1 MRAPESTESAMHV
14 VPELD
19 YDDKDAFY
27 RELAGQARALVAGEP
42 DAVANAANVAA
53 LVFHAL
59 PRINWAGFYFLTGG
73 ELVVGPFQGRPACVR
88 IPLGRGVCG
97 TAAAEKR
104 SIVVDDVDAFA
115 GHIACDAAS
124 RSEVVVPLVD
134 GAGRVLGVLDVD
146 SPELRRFDEHDAAG
160 LAAVSR
166 AWSDA
171 RDAAAR

>member
-1 MRAPESTESAMHV
+1 
-14 VPELD
+14 
-19 YDDKDAFY
+19 
-27 RELAGQARALVAGEP
+27 
-42 DAVANAANVAA
+42 
-53 LVFHAL
+53 
-59 PRINWAGFYFLTGG
+59 
-73 ELVVGPFQGRPACVR
+73 VR

-115 GHIACDAAS
+115 GHIACDTAS

-146 SPELRRFDEHDAAG
+146 SPELSRFDENDAAG
-160 LAAVSR
+160 LAAVGR

-171 RDAAAR
+171 REAAAR

>member
-1 MRAPESTESAMHV
+1 
-14 VPELD
+14 
-19 YDDKDAFY
+19 
-27 RELAGQARALVAGEP
+27 
-42 DAVANAANVAA
+42 
-53 LVFHAL
+53 
-59 PRINWAGFYFLTGG
+59 
-73 ELVVGPFQGRPACVR
+73 VR